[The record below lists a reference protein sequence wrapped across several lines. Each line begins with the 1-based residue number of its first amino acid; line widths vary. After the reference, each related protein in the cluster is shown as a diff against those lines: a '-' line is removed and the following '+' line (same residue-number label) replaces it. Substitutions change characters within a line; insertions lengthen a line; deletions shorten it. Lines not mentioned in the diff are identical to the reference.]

1 MENEDI
7 RIARSIIHILDSS
20 VGVPVLSDKELEL
33 VRISGIFFGGIS
45 CELREA
51 MILRAVVLIKRN
63 QRYIRFLLPGKT
75 RSS

>member
-20 VGVPVLSDKELEL
+20 VGVPVLSDKELEHGSDFGDFL
-33 VRISGIFFGGIS
+33 RGHILRIA
-45 CELREA
+45 EA